1 MKIAEFCEAALES
14 LLIEDAIW
22 LGDDDAIAKTS
33 ENEEKRKKVTETQRD
48 ERALGSIQ
56 RMIP

>member
-33 ENEEKRKKVTETQRD
+33 ENEEKHKKVTETQRD